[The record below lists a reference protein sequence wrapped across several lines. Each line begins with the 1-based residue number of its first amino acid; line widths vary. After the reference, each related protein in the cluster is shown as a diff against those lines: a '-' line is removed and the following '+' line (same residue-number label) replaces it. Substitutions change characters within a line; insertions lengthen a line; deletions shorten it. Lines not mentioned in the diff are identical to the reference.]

1 MVFKNHILFYQV
13 SVNVLIIKT
22 NPHYLQGFERISR
35 RDRDSNPGNAYA
47 LTD

>member
-22 NPHYLQGFERISR
+22 NPHYLQGFEKYRGETGIR
-35 RDRDSNPGNAYA
+35 TLAT
-47 LTD
+47 LTR